1 MAAERS
7 SEKFRPGQ
15 TFLIG
20 FAFFTTFSWSLYN
33 TQVNQ
38 QVQLYIPLLTIV
50 GIIMAIDNIIGVIL
64 QPIMGNVSDNTRS
77 KYGRRMPY
85 IVVGVIFSAIFFA
98 LIPTGFGTELWIL
111 LIWIFC
117 FSISMAFYRSQ
128 AVALMPDFV
137 RPIHRSKG
145 NAIINIMGGIGT
157 IFAFTLSLV
166 SDYIGLQLTFI
177 IASIVMI
184 IAMIILFVTIKEK
197 DSYSYKLL
205 MEQDAKEAESVK
217 KQKEKLTILVSI
229 KDVVVR
235 EKDKSTFL
243 MLLAIFAWFVG
254 YNGLEALF
262 TIYAG
267 PEGLAIV
274 ATKGLAGFL
283 LNAIAITFIISAFPL
298 SLLAKKIGRRLCIKI
313 GLIIMIIALILAF
326 LFRTLTVTVM
336 GFILF
341 GIGWALVNVN
351 SIVIIWELAPNLK
364 KIGTYTGLYY
374 FFSVLAAILGPML
387 IGMMTDL
394 FGLETLLLNGAI
406 FLIIA
411 FVLTLFVRRGEV
423 EFTEEEKL
431 AREKTIAEL

>member
-1 MAAERS
+1 MAEEKT

-50 GIIMAIDNIIGVIL
+50 GIIMAIDNIIGVII
-64 QPIMGNVSDNTRS
+64 QPIMGNVSDNTRT

-85 IVVGVIFSAIFFA
+85 IVVGVISSAIFFA

-137 RPIHRSKG
+137 RPIDRSKG

-166 SDYIGLQLTFI
+166 SDYIGLQFTFI
-177 IASIVMI
+177 VASIVMV
-184 IAMIILFVTIKEK
+184 IAMIILFLTIKEK

-205 MEQDAKEAESVK
+205 IEQDAKEAESVK
-217 KQKEKLTILVSI
+217 KQKEKLTIIASI
-229 KDVVVR
+229 RDVVR

-313 GLIIMIIALILAF
+313 GLIIMIVALILAF

-387 IGMMTDL
+387 IGMMTDV

-411 FVLTLFVRRGEV
+411 FVLTLFVKRGEV
-423 EFTEEEKL
+423 ELTEEEKL